1 MNNANCL
8 TFLTNN
14 LKGIQN
20 NSKRL
25 SIIDYFKNKL
35 GNNRNLLMY
44 LSFIH
49 VVPLNPVVSLLLF
62 LEISTFQLTNK

>member
-25 SIIDYFKNKL
+25 SIIEYFKNKL

-44 LSFIH
+44 LSFTH

-62 LEISTFQLTNK
+62 LEISTFQLNK